1 MDSLWRLSW
10 GVDEHLCEVVRS
22 GLVPPL
28 VALLR
33 DGTAGTFVSGETHGK
48 EIAAGFLRDVAVFF
62 DQSDRDDIDP
72 IDQMVCAGAIPPLVA
87 LVRDGD
93 LYAATCAVGLLGII
107 AENDGYSEGEYTTPY
122 GGCGCA
128 AVIGAGGIAPLIALA
143 RDPSCL
149 LAQQSVCVVFANFGE
164 CDPPT
169 PVLVRE
175 GIAALVR
182 EGAIPLLM
190 AFARGRS
197 DSELSHHSDIV
208 RSRERSRAFSAWR
221 ALSSLSTVDR
231 TFRYAVV
238 AAGGAFVDIDA
249 EELDFAVSW

>member
-1 MDSLWRLSW
+1 M
-10 GVDEHLCEVVRS
+10 
-22 GLVPPL
+22 
-28 VALLR
+28 
-33 DGTAGTFVSGETHGK
+33 
-48 EIAAGFLRDVAVFF
+48 
-62 DQSDRDDIDP
+62 
-72 IDQMVCAGAIPPLVA
+72 
-87 LVRDGD
+87 
-93 LYAATCAVGLLGII
+93 
-107 AENDGYSEGEYTTPY
+107 
-122 GGCGCA
+122 
-128 AVIGAGGIAPLIALA
+128 
-143 RDPSCL
+143 
-149 LAQQSVCVVFANFGE
+149 FANFGE

-197 DSELSHHSDIV
+197 DSELSHHSDIE
-208 RSRERSRAFSAWR
+208 RSRERSREFSAWR
-221 ALSSLSTVDR
+221 ALSSLSTADR